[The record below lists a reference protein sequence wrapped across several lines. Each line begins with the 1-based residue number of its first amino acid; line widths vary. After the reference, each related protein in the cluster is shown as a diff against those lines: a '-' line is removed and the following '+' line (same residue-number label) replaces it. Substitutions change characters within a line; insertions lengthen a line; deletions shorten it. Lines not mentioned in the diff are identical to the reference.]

1 MTERWSLTK
10 HRLLLAASCGAV
22 CVAAHL
28 PVAAQT
34 FPAKPIR
41 MVTQFS
47 AGSSGDTMVRTLTAP
62 LSEIVGQPVV
72 VDNRAGA
79 GGVLA
84 AEIVK
89 QAAPDGYTLF
99 AGTSAT
105 QIIRLYV
112 AKSTPFD
119 PVKDFTP
126 ITQCIESVTTIIVN
140 PAVPANTLK
149 ELVEYAR
156 QNPGKVAYGTS
167 GIGSEHHLS
176 GEQIKQL
183 SGVDMLHVPYKA
195 SIQGLLDVVAG
206 RLPMAFSIY
215 VVALPHIKSGKVK
228 VLAVVRDK
236 RSPLLPDV
244 PAVPEM
250 VPGFEPPPSW
260 VGIFGPASLPA
271 PLLRR
276 INGDIVKALNLPE
289 TRQKLGD
296 QGLEV
301 IGSTP
306 EEFAARIQRQKE
318 LVARIVKGAGI
329 QPE

>member
-1 MTERWSLTK
+1 MKLWPLVAC
-10 HRLLLAASCGAV
+10 LVPLAAY
-22 CVAAHL
+22 
-28 PVAAQT
+28 AQS
-34 FPAKPIR
+34 FPSRPIR

-47 AGSSGDTMVRTLTAP
+47 AGSSGDTVVRTLTAP
-62 LSEIVGQPVV
+62 LSDILGQPVV

-84 AEIVK
+84 AELVK
-89 QAAPDGYTLF
+89 TAAPDGYTLF

-105 QIIRLYV
+105 QVIRLYV

-126 ITQCIESVTTIIVN
+126 ISQVVESVTTIVMN
-140 PAVPANTLK
+140 PEVPATNLR
-149 ELVEYAR
+149 ELIEYAR
-156 QNPGKVAYGTS
+156 RNPGKVAFGTS

-183 SGVDMLHVPYKA
+183 AGVDMLHVPYKA
-195 SIQGLLDVVAG
+195 SIQGLLDTISG
-206 RLPMAFSIY
+206 RLPMAFAIY

-228 VLAVVRDK
+228 PLAVVREK

-244 PAVPEM
+244 PAVAEM

-260 VGIFGPASLPA
+260 VGIFGPANLPQ

-276 INGDIVKALNLPE
+276 LSGDIVKALTLPD
-289 TRQKLGD
+289 TRSKLGD

-301 IGSTP
+301 IANSP
-306 EEFAARIQRQKE
+306 EEFAAKIERQKQ
-318 LVARIVKGAGI
+318 LVARIVKAANI

>member
-1 MTERWSLTK
+1 VNNTWIAAALMATALPIAQAQQFPTK
-10 HRLLLAASCGAV
+10 
-22 CVAAHL
+22 
-28 PVAAQT
+28 PV
-34 FPAKPIR
+34 R

-47 AGSSGDTMVRTLTAP
+47 AGASGDTVVRTVTAP
-62 LSEIVGQPVV
+62 LSELLGQPVV

-89 QAAPDGYTLF
+89 SAAPDGYTLF
-99 AGTSAT
+99 AGTSST

-126 ITQCIESVTTIIVN
+126 ITQMIESVTTIVMN
-140 PAVPANTLK
+140 PEVPAANLK

-156 QNPGKVAYGTS
+156 KNPNKVAFGTS

-183 SGVDMLHVPYKA
+183 AGVQMLHVPYKA
-195 SIQGLLDVVAG
+195 SVQGLLDVISG

-228 VLAVVRDK
+228 ILGVVRDK

-260 VGIFGPASLPA
+260 VGIFGPANLPG

-276 INGDIVKALNLPE
+276 LNGDIVKALSLPE
-289 TRQKLGD
+289 TRTKLTD
-296 QGLEV
+296 QGLEI

-306 EEFAARIQRQKE
+306 EEFSAKIQRQKD

>member
-1 MTERWSLTK
+1 MKLWP
-10 HRLLLAASCGAV
+10 LLACLLPLAV
-22 CVAAHL
+22 QGQVFPSK
-28 PVAAQT
+28 PV
-34 FPAKPIR
+34 R

-47 AGSSGDTMVRTLTAP
+47 AGASGDTVVRTVTGP
-62 LSEIVGQPVV
+62 LGELLGQPVV

-84 AEIVK
+84 AELVK
-89 QAAPDGYTLF
+89 GAAPDGYTLF

-105 QIIRLYV
+105 QVIRLYV

-126 ITQCIESVTTIIVN
+126 ISQLVESVTTIVMN
-140 PAVPANTLK
+140 PEVPATNLR

-156 QNPGKVAYGTS
+156 RNPGKVAFGTS

-183 SGVDMLHVPYKA
+183 AGVDMLHVPYKA
-195 SIQGLLDVVAG
+195 SIQGLLDVVSG
-206 RLPMAFSIY
+206 RLPIAFSIY

-250 VPGFEPPPSW
+250 VPGFEAPPSW
-260 VGIFGPASLPA
+260 VGVFGPANVPP

-276 INGDIVKALNLPE
+276 ISGDIIKALNLPD
-289 TRQKLGD
+289 TRAKLTD

-301 IGSTP
+301 IGNTP
-306 EEFAARIQRQKE
+306 EEFAALIQRQKS
-318 LVARIVKGAGI
+318 LVARVVKAANI
-329 QPE
+329 QAE

>member
-1 MTERWSLTK
+1 V
-10 HRLLLAASCGAV
+10 HRFIGLA
-22 CVAAHL
+22 VAA
-28 PVAAQT
+28 AAALSTHWQGACAQS

-41 MVTQFS
+41 MVTQFN
-47 AGSSGDTMVRTLTAP
+47 AGASGDTVVRTITAP
-62 LSEIVGQPVV
+62 LGEALGQPVI

-79 GGVLA
+79 GGVVA
-84 AEIVK
+84 AELVR

-119 PVKDFTP
+119 PVRDFTP
-126 ITQCIESVTTIIVN
+126 ITQCIESVTTIVVN
-140 PAVPANTLK
+140 PGVPANTLR

-156 QNPGKVAYGTS
+156 RNPGKIAYGTS

-183 SGVDMLHVPYKA
+183 AGIDMLHVPYKA
-195 SIQGLLDVVAG
+195 SMQGLLDVVSG

-228 VLAVVRDK
+228 VLAVVRD
-236 RSPLLPDV
+236 RRNALLPDV

-260 VGIFGPASLPA
+260 IGIFGPAGLPG
-271 PLLRR
+271 PLLKRL
-276 INGDIVKALNLPE
+276 NGDIVKTLNLPE
-289 TRQKLGD
+289 TRARLAD

-301 IGSTP
+301 VGNTA
-306 EEFAARIQRQKE
+306 EEFAARIERQKQ
-318 LVARIVKGAGI
+318 LVARIVKNAGI